1 MRSYTMHIYYK
12 KLFVWFILV
21 IFLIPQSITPQESDG
36 QRRMRE
42 HRAVINYIQSHH
54 RNSPMSTGSSDLSFD
69 KYEIA
74 EQVAK
79 RLAKSNAFEDRK
91 RYMMN
96 GNNVNVEVWNYGGI
110 GPGYPGRELR
120 DLLGMV
126 WRGAPYIFQFTPIIG
141 ARVPSAEDPNQ
152 RIAIISNGLYDYE
165 AYRSVDP
172 QNPEFFWTWEPL
184 PGYAD
189 PDQDFMASNPAVD
202 SDRDGKPD
210 SWPRDWYSPAL
221 GEYVWPGYLTVGVNN
236 ADLEVYWAMD
246 DRYNLK
252 HPYYPFEGDT
262 TRKGLG
268 VQIDGRA
275 FQWSNSLAS
284 NAIFFVWNITNVS
297 DKDLDNV
304 FFGIYGDPD
313 LGGGSPYNQSD
324 NGLFIP
330 PHNVPNY
337 PPVDDIPGY
346 ARSMVYFWDYGGT
359 GKFGVP
365 LGYLGCKF
373 LESPGDPDDG
383 IDNDGDGVTDERQD
397 SGPGILI
404 EGQEAIRAYV
414 NANYDM
420 DAFENY
426 YGPLEQRPAYI
437 RGYWWTGD
445 SNLNWDVET
454 DDVGIDGIAGTGS
467 PGEGDGMPTMGA
479 RLADGRPDPLAP
491 GEPNFA
497 YTDLEEADQIG
508 LTSFNSWTWG
518 TDALKNDESIWNR
531 SVPGN
536 FGEIEQNDDI
546 VFVFGS
552 GYISLKRGETK
563 KISMAF
569 LFGET
574 LQDLLITAETVQ
586 DIYNKNYHFFKPP
599 DLPTVWA
606 VPGDK
611 KVTLYWDT
619 KAEESVDPITGEDFE
634 GYVIYRST
642 RPDFSDILKITDGQ
656 GAAYLYEPL
665 RDAQGREARWDLK
678 NEWRG
683 YHPVPYMG
691 RGVHYYLGDNTG
703 LVHSYVDSNNVVNGQ
718 TYYYAVVA
726 YDHGDSVGIPPSET
740 TKKITIDP
748 ITGEERYDINTV
760 KVIPGPRASGYT
772 IPAGEVQKLD
782 GFGNGIVNFEVI
794 NDLDVREDRYTLT
807 FSDTLWTGTAPS
819 LRKNYTVRGET
830 PVSESFYL
838 YDTKFTTLSRPY
850 IIDDSHLAV
859 RDGDGTVYEK
869 DVDYIID
876 FEKGKIS
883 RTLDSSMPNNSQFT
897 ITYMHY
903 SIYQSQAFS
912 SEDTNPVFDGIK
924 LTVQDHPQL
933 GFDAENSKWLSPI
946 DLPYRFFLRTGGN
959 PVPQPSDYMVTFSDQ
974 NISTAKKF
982 VPGAGFIDIPVKY
995 KVEDITTGIPVEVM
1009 TNLQETVRNDSAWTL
1024 GEEIVFYRTGS
1035 PGGLGEPITWSLTV
1049 SRDPDNPDKI
1059 PGEGDIL
1066 MIYTSRPFS
1075 KDDLYV
1081 LETAPGYI
1089 DTRTAANNLDNIYV
1103 VPNPYVGASI
1113 LEPANRLPG
1122 QNRGERRIYFENLPM
1137 RCTIRIYTL
1146 NGELVNTLEHD
1157 SDMENG
1163 REYWNLLNRDGFSVS
1178 YGVYLAHI
1186 DAPGIG
1192 QKLIKFALI
1201 K

>member
-1 MRSYTMHIYYK
+1 MFNK
-12 KLFVWFILV
+12 NKLFVCCVLLC
-21 IFLIPQSITPQESDG
+21 FLIPSSLLTQETDE
-36 QRRMRE
+36 QRRARE
-42 HRAVINYIQSHH
+42 YQALLNYMNATLS
-54 RNSPMSTGSSDLSFD
+54 NSPVNTLPPDPANLKYDLVERASKQFS
-69 KYEIA
+69 KT
-74 EQVAK
+74 
-79 RLAKSNAFEDRK
+79 KSFEDRK
-91 RYMMN
+91 RYLMN
-96 GNNVNVEVWNYGGI
+96 GNNVTVEIWNYGGI

-141 ARVPSAEDPNQ
+141 AMVPSADEPTKK
-152 RIAIISNGLYDYE
+152 IPVISDGLYDYPS
-165 AYRSVDP
+165 YRSVDP
-172 QNPEFFWTWEPL
+172 EDPEFFWTWEPL
-184 PGYAD
+184 PGYSD
-189 PDQDFMASNPAVD
+189 PDQDLMASNPATD

-210 SWPRDWYSPAL
+210 SWPREWYHQGL

-236 ADLEVYWAMD
+236 ADLEVYWGMD
-246 DRYNLK
+246 DRFNLK
-252 HPYYPFEGDT
+252 HPYYPFNNDT

-275 FQWSNSLAS
+275 FQWSNSLAA

-297 DKDLDNV
+297 DKDLDQV

-313 LGGGSPYNQSD
+313 LGGGGPYNQTD
-324 NGLFIP
+324 NGLFVP
-330 PHNVPNY
+330 PYNVPNY
-337 PPVDDIPGY
+337 PPVDDIPGH
-346 ARSMVYFWDYGGT
+346 ARSMVYFWDFHGT
-359 GKFGVP
+359 GRFGVP

-373 LESPGDPDDG
+373 LESPGNPDDG

-404 EGQEAIRAYV
+404 QGQDNISAYV
-414 NANYDM
+414 NTHYNM
-420 DAFENY
+420 ERFENF
-426 YGPLEQRPAYI
+426 YGPLEERPAYI

-467 PGEGDGMPTMGA
+467 EGEGDGIPTMGK
-479 RLADGRPDPLAP
+479 RLFDGRPDPLAP

-497 YTDLEEADQIG
+497 YTDLDEADQIG
-508 LTSFNSWTWG
+508 LTSFNSWTWA
-518 TDALKNDESIWNR
+518 TDALRNDESIWNR
-531 SVPGN
+531 NVPGN
-536 FGEIEQNDDI
+536 FGDIEQNTDI
-546 VFVFGS
+546 VFVYGS

-574 LQDLLITAETVQ
+574 LQDLLLTAETVQ
-586 DIYNKNYHFFKPP
+586 EIYNKNYNFFKPP

-642 RPDFSDILKITDGQ
+642 RPDFSDILTITDGQ
-656 GAAYLYEPL
+656 GAAYLYDPL
-665 RDAQGREARWDLK
+665 RDSQGRVARWDLDNQWK
-678 NEWRG
+678 G
-683 YHPVPYMG
+683 YHPVPYQG

-726 YDHGDSVGIPPSET
+726 YDHGDSIGIPPSET

-748 ITGEERYDINTV
+748 ITGEERYDINTI
-760 KVIPGPRASGYT
+760 KVIPGPRAAGYT
-772 IPAGEVQKLD
+772 IPAGTVQKTS
-782 GFGNGIVNFEVI
+782 GFGNGIVDFKVM
-794 NDLDVREDRYTLT
+794 NDLDVRDNKYTLR
-807 FSDTLWTGTAPS
+807 FSDTLWVDEVPTR
-819 LRKNYTVRGET
+819 RKNYSVRGEET
-830 PVSESFYL
+830 VTETFFL
-838 YDTKFTTLSRPY
+838 YDTKFTTLSREF
-850 IIDDSHLAV
+850 IIDDQNLV
-859 RDGDGTVYEK
+859 VKGLDGKVYTK

-876 FEKGKIS
+876 FENGKIS
-883 RTLDSSMPNNSQFT
+883 RTADSSMPNNSEFE
-897 ITYMHY
+897 ITYIHY
-903 SIYQSQAFS
+903 SVYQSLALK

-924 LTVQDHPQL
+924 LKITDYERL
-933 GFDAENSKWLSPI
+933 GLDTENSKWLSQI
-946 DLPYRFFLRTGGN
+946 NLPYRFFLRAGGN
-959 PVPQPSDYMVTFSDQ
+959 PFPQPADYMVTFSDQ

-995 KVEDITTGIPVEVM
+995 KVEDITTGVPVEVM
-1009 TNLQETVRNDSAWTL
+1009 TNLQETVVNDSAWTY
-1024 GEEIVFYRTGS
+1024 GEEIVFYQTGS
-1035 PGGLGEPITWSLTV
+1035 PGGPGERIAWSLIV
-1049 SRDPDNPDKI
+1049 SRDPDDENKNPGD
-1059 PGEGDIL
+1059 GDIL
-1066 MIYTSRPFS
+1066 MIYTTRPFTT
-1075 KDDLYV
+1075 DDVYV
-1081 LETAPGYI
+1081 LETKSGYI
-1089 DTRTAANNLDNIYV
+1089 DEREATASLDDIYV

-1122 QNRGERRIYFENLPM
+1122 QNRGERRIYFENLPVK
-1137 RCTIRIYTL
+1137 CTIRIYTL

-1157 SDMENG
+1157 SEMEHG
-1163 REYWNLLNRDGFSVS
+1163 RRFWNLLNKDGFSVS